1 MNFHF
6 WCRAQQWEHQRA
18 RKQAVQIACTG
29 LYIARPS
36 LFDSGPKAHPP
47 PSREFRDVSRVG
59 EYSMYLLSNNA
70 QADSL
75 PPTQGWAS
83 ALRARMIGRCE
94 CRNERIQSAQM
105 RGPSPVTD
113 QRPRA
118 TPDAPRSGPN
128 AASSGTTTCSS
139 KKETLRATSSSNLC
153 ARNVAPAS
161 TGASPTPH
169 PCQAYSVLVSSCS
182 HSSNENDAPAAPH
195 PPTGSAAPPV
205 PTACSVRCPTRPPST
220 RRTSAAAPC
229 AAGVDEAIVP
239 GVPCERLRIQPCK
252 SVARGVTPPATVAPR
267 GASRRVLDGRGPC
280 AVQIRPPARPATGRS
295 FDTSPPPAP
304 PDTNRDGFCPLPGP
318 SRASTSA
325 ARSPQRAPGKAR
337 PARCDAGRD
346 PAPPRAREAT
356 PGWHCGHTLRAGMYL
371 NLSGTP
377 AGGGVAP
384 SRLWP
389 PPPRAGMEKGPKLMV
404 STPGTARP
412 KVSRSE

>member
-139 KKETLRATSSSNLC
+139 KKETLRATSSS
-153 ARNVAPAS
+153 
-161 TGASPTPH
+161 
-169 PCQAYSVLVSSCS
+169 
-182 HSSNENDAPAAPH
+182 
-195 PPTGSAAPPV
+195 
-205 PTACSVRCPTRPPST
+205 
-220 RRTSAAAPC
+220 
-229 AAGVDEAIVP
+229 
-239 GVPCERLRIQPCK
+239 
-252 SVARGVTPPATVAPR
+252 
-267 GASRRVLDGRGPC
+267 
-280 AVQIRPPARPATGRS
+280 
-295 FDTSPPPAP
+295 PPP
-304 PDTNRDGFCPLPGP
+304 
-318 SRASTSA
+318 
-325 ARSPQRAPGKAR
+325 
-337 PARCDAGRD
+337 
-346 PAPPRAREAT
+346 
-356 PGWHCGHTLRAGMYL
+356 
-371 NLSGTP
+371 
-377 AGGGVAP
+377 
-384 SRLWP
+384 
-389 PPPRAGMEKGPKLMV
+389 
-404 STPGTARP
+404 
-412 KVSRSE
+412 